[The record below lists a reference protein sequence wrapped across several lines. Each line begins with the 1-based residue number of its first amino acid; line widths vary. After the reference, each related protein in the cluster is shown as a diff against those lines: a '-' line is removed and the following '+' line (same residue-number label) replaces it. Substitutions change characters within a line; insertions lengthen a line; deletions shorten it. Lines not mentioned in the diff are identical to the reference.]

1 MIHIRK
7 GAFSVVRLSRSYL
20 RFNSSSA
27 AATDSAGSLQK
38 AQREKALA
46 DALAREEENFIKESK
61 IRSLREKTRE
71 HISTLNSAPAD
82 IMAKRLENLQ
92 YQLNKLENQDK
103 VKRLD
108 EEIESYLYHNLRLPE
123 SELRN
128 TPWANTISTSAS
140 KEDPSQVNLN
150 ISQKIQSTTNSQ
162 ITSKF
167 PELKTTP
174 DYKPYSKQE
183 LFLRQLNYQKR
194 CGSFGSELKDIYN
207 PSHDILKPQTV
218 SELSLASLMAA
229 GCHLGH
235 AKQLWRSS
243 TQPFIYGEY
252 NGIHLIDLNETLA
265 ALKRTAKIVK
275 GVAKKGGVILYV
287 GTSRLQEQ
295 REALEAAAKRSNGY
309 CVSHRWIPGT
319 ITNFTV
325 VTKQCGGTQRVEVDM
340 ADKDTKRV
348 FYLNENSIIKP
359 DLVVLMNPTE
369 NRYCIKECT
378 KLRIPAIGL
387 CDTDMEPSLLTYAI
401 PCNDDSMRANA
412 LVLGV
417 LSKAA
422 EEGVEE
428 RRREFSLY
436 EQEKKVGK
444 AAAHAA

>member
-1 MIHIRK
+1 M
-7 GAFSVVRLSRSYL
+7 
-20 RFNSSSA
+20 RFNATSASATESASS
-27 AATDSAGSLQK
+27 LRK

-46 DALAREEENFIKESK
+46 EALAREEESFLKEAR
-61 IRSLREKTRE
+61 IRTLRDKTKA
-71 HISTLNSAPAD
+71 HVSNLNSTPAD

-92 YQLNKLENQDK
+92 KQLDALENQEK
-103 VKRLD
+103 ISRLD
-108 EEIESYLYHNLRLPE
+108 EEIESYLYQNLRLPE

-128 TPWANTISTSAS
+128 TPWANNVATSNPQDAR
-140 KEDPSQVNLN
+140 SQVDQN

-162 ITSKF
+162 YTSKF

-183 LFLRQLNYQKR
+183 LFLRQLNHQKR
-194 CGSFGSELKDIYN
+194 CGSFGSDLKDIYN
-207 PSHDILKPQTV
+207 PSHDVFKPQTV

-235 AKQLWRSS
+235 SKQLWRSS

-252 NGIHLIDLNETLA
+252 NGVHLIDLNETLA

-325 VTKQCGGTQRVEVDM
+325 VTKQCGGSQRVEVDM

-359 DLVVLMNPTE
+359 DLVVLMNPTD

-378 KLRIPAIGL
+378 KLRIPTIGL
-387 CDTDMEPSLLTYAI
+387 CDTDMEPSVLTYAI

-417 LSKAA
+417 LSRAA

-428 RRREFSLY
+428 RRREFLLY
-436 EQEKKVGK
+436 EQEKKAG
-444 AAAHAA
+444 AAAHSA